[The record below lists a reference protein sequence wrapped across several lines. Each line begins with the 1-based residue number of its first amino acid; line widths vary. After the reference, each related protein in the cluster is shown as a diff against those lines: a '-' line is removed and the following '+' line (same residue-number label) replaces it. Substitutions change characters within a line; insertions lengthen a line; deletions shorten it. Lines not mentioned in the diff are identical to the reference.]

1 MYGYTCRRNMLYGLK
16 CAPSATVFNALK
28 IILIR
33 YHKHFLMQKIESPPP
48 LGRVLESASL
58 YEHSF
63 PPKKVATNER
73 VETPIIVQMI

>member
-1 MYGYTCRRNMLYGLK
+1 MQKNCLSHIYLIFLYGSTCRRNMLYDLK

-33 YHKHFLMQKIESPPP
+33 YPKHFLMQKIESPP

-58 YEHSF
+58 YGIYE
-63 PPKKVATNER
+63 E
-73 VETPIIVQMI
+73 I

>member
-1 MYGYTCRRNMLYGLK
+1 MLYGLK

-58 YEHSF
+58 YGKSSIFDKKHDDQKIKSF
-63 PPKKVATNER
+63 A
-73 VETPIIVQMI
+73 